1 MERTISAM
9 IGKGSV
15 NHNTRAFTAKNVD
28 KNRSADN
35 VEFCQE
41 DIKQVYHKLFD
52 EARER
57 YNAKQKR
64 KDRMIDN
71 YYEKIRR
78 GKQEKLFHEVIFQIG
93 NKDDMNAKNEEGL
106 LAKRIL
112 TEFMDEFQARN
123 PNLYVFSAHL
133 HMDEE
138 TPHLHI
144 DFVPYITGSK
154 RGLDTRVSLKSALA
168 AEGLLAKR
176 ILTEFMDE
184 FQARNPNLYVFSAHL
199 HMDEET
205 PHLHIDFVPY
215 ITGSKRGLDTRVSLK
230 SALAAEGFTGGTRG
244 ATELNQWIASEKQ
257 ELATVME
264 RYGVEWLQKGTH
276 EKHLSVLEFEK
287 KERAREVAELDSQKQ
302 EISSVVA
309 QLGEEVSV
317 KKQELKNATAEKELA
332 EEATQRAKEERTTA
346 QREKEV
352 LLAGNQDLRMEN
364 TRLESRKDRLR
375 MENHDLKQKQLQ
387 LQTDNEELEQRND
400 SLKSD
405 NQVLRQKYND
415 LQQNN
420 VQLEKQQNELKSHI
434 EQMVQSEQLLQR
446 DVRKYD
452 EAPEWQLPEPG
463 AFASAKSFRDKVVMP
478 FVNKLKTM
486 IKNLTI
492 QCVRLKEEV
501 IQLRKEKKRLSDDV
515 EFYMGKIKD
524 MSDTTELLQEK
535 ADDLERVKR
544 YAGAEQ
550 IDTIIRKV
558 KEQERT
564 EQQIRRCDRSYGT
577 R

>member
-52 EARER
+52 EALER

-71 YYEKIRR
+71 YYEKISRS
-78 GKQEKLFHEVIFQIG
+78 KQEKLFHEVIFQIG
-93 NKDDMNAKNEEGL
+93 NKDDMNAKSEDGL

-112 TEFMDEFQARN
+112 TEFMDEFQ
-123 PNLYVFSAHL
+123 
-133 HMDEE
+133 D
-138 TPHLHI
+138 
-144 DFVPYITGSK
+144 
-154 RGLDTRVSLKSALA
+154 
-168 AEGLLAKR
+168 
-176 ILTEFMDE
+176 
-184 FQARNPNLYVFSAHL
+184 RNPNLYVFSAHL

-230 SALAAEGFTGGTRG
+230 SALAAEGFAGGTRG

-264 RYGVEWLQKGTH
+264 RYGVEWLKKGTH

-287 KERAREVAELDSQKQ
+287 KERAKEVAELDSQKQ
-302 EISSVVA
+302 EISSVVL
-309 QLGEEVSV
+309 QLGEAVSV
-317 KKQELKNATAEKELA
+317 KKQELQNVTIEKELA
-332 EEATQRAKEERTTA
+332 EEAIQKANEERTIA
-346 QREKEV
+346 QQEKEV
-352 LLAGNQDLRMEN
+352 LLAGNQNLRMEN
-364 TRLESRKDRLR
+364 TRLESRNDRLR

-387 LQTDNEELEQRND
+387 LQTDNEELEQRHEDLQYKNSELQNVNDQLFVDNHTLEQKND
-400 SLKSD
+400 SLQSD
-405 NQVLRQKYND
+405 NQALRQKYND

-478 FVNKLKTM
+478 FVNKLKSL

-501 IQLRKEKKRLSDDV
+501 LKLRKEKRELLESV
-515 EFYMGKIKD
+515 EFYKGKIRNMNEK
-524 MSDTTELLQEK
+524 TELLQEK

-550 IDTIIRKV
+550 IDMIIGKV
-558 KEQERT
+558 KEQERVKL
-564 EQQIRRCDRSYGT
+564 QARRYKRSYEA

>member
-78 GKQEKLFHEVIFQIG
+78 SKQEKLFHEVIFQIG
-93 NKDDMNAKNEEGL
+93 NKDDMNAKNEDGL

-138 TPHLHI
+138 TPYLHI

-154 RGLDTRVSLKSALA
+154 RGLDTRVSLKFAL
-168 AEGLLAKR
+168 
-176 ILTEFMDE
+176 
-184 FQARNPNLYVFSAHL
+184 V
-199 HMDEET
+199 
-205 PHLHIDFVPY
+205 
-215 ITGSKRGLDTRVSLK
+215 
-230 SALAAEGFTGGTRG
+230 AEGFTGGTRG

-257 ELATVME
+257 ELATVMK

-287 KERAREVAELDSQKQ
+287 KERAREVAELDSKKR
-302 EISSVVA
+302 EIFSVVA

-332 EEATQRAKEERTTA
+332 EEATQRAKEEGAVA
-346 QREKEV
+346 QQEKEV
-352 LLAGNQDLRMEN
+352 LFASNQELRMEN
-364 TRLESRKDRLR
+364 ARLESRKDRLR
-375 MENHDLKQKQLQ
+375 MDNHDLKQKQLQ
-387 LQTDNEELEQRND
+387 LQTDNEELEQRHEDLQYTNSKLKNVND
-400 SLKSD
+400 QLFADNHILEQRSDALQSD
-405 NQVLRQKYND
+405 NQALKQMQDKLQKDNA
-415 LQQNN
+415 
-420 VQLEKQQNELKSHI
+420 QLEIQQEKLRSSI
-434 EQMVQSEQLLQR
+434 DQMVQSEKLLQR

-452 EAPEWQLPEPG
+452 EEPEWQLPEPG
-463 AFASAKSFRDKVVMP
+463 TFASAKSFRDKVALP
-478 FVNKLKTM
+478 LVNKLKELV
-486 IKNLTI
+486 KSLTI

-501 IQLRKEKKRLSDDV
+501 LQLRDKVKHLTSDV
-515 EFYMGKIKD
+515 EFYKGKIRD
-524 MSDTTELLQEK
+524 MSAKTELLQEK

-550 IDTIIRKV
+550 IDTIIGKVKV
-558 KEQERT
+558 KELVEHQAR
-564 EQQIRRCDRSYGT
+564 QNHRSYGV

>member
-52 EARER
+52 EALER

-93 NKDDMNAKNEEGL
+93 NKDDMNAKNEDGL
-106 LAKRIL
+106 LAK
-112 TEFMDEFQARN
+112 
-123 PNLYVFSAHL
+123 
-133 HMDEE
+133 
-138 TPHLHI
+138 
-144 DFVPYITGSK
+144 K
-154 RGLDTRVSLKSALA
+154 
-168 AEGLLAKR
+168 

-230 SALAAEGFTGGTRG
+230 SALAAEGFTDGTRG
-244 ATELNQWIASEKQ
+244 ATELNQWIASEKKK
-257 ELATVME
+257 LAIIME

-287 KERAREVAELDSQKQ
+287 KERAREIAELDSQKR

-317 KKQELKNATAEKELA
+317 KKQELQNVTIEKELA
-332 EEATQRAKEERTTA
+332 EEATQKANEERTTA
-346 QREKEV
+346 QQEKEA
-352 LLAGNQDLRMEN
+352 LLADNKDLRMEN
-364 TRLESRKDRLR
+364 ARLESRKDRLR
-375 MENHDLKQKQLQ
+375 MDNHDLKQKQLQ
-387 LQTDNEELEQRND
+387 LQTDNEELEQRHEDLQYMNSKLENVNDQLSADNHTLEQRND
-400 SLKSD
+400 SLQSD
-405 NQVLRQKYND
+405 IQALRQKYND

-420 VQLEKQQNELKSHI
+420 VQLEKQQNELKRHI
-434 EQMVQSEQLLQR
+434 EQMVQSEQSEQLLQR

-452 EAPEWQLPEPG
+452 EASEWQLPEPG
-463 AFASAKSFRDKVVMP
+463 AFASAKSFRDKVVIP
-478 FVNKLKTM
+478 FVNKLKTL

-515 EFYMGKIKD
+515 EFYKGKIKD
-524 MSDTTELLQEK
+524 MSDRTELLQEK

-550 IDTIIRKV
+550 IDMIIRKV

-564 EQQIRRCDRSYGT
+564 EQQIRKYDRSYGT